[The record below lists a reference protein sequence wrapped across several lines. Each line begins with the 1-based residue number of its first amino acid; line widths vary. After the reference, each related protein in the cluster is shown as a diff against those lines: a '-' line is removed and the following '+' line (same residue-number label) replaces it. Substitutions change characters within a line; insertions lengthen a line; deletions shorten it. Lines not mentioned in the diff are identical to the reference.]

1 MDGFKVFVRLG
12 QDKASKSFFQS
23 VKDISAWSKPTN
35 PSNQLK

>member
-1 MDGFKVFVRLG
+1 MDGFKVFVSFT
-12 QDKASKSFFQS
+12 DKASNSFFQS